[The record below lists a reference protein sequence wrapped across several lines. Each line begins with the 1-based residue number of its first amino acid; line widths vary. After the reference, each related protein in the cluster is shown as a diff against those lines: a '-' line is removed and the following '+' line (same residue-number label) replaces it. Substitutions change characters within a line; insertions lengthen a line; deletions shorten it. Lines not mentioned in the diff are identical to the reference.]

1 MAIYS
6 SNPNANR
13 NFHIEE
19 KFEAGVVLSGSEV
32 KSIKNGKIS
41 IKESYAIIKKGELYV
56 INSYIPKHTNS
67 SYFNHDETRD
77 RKLLLNKIEIR
88 KLIGKTKIKGYTLVP
103 IKVYSKKNL
112 IKFEIGLGKGKKL
125 YDKRVDLK
133 KKDLKRELQREFKN
147 KTSILYPPNM
157 F

>member
-133 KKDLKRELQREFKN
+133 KKDLKR
-147 KTSILYPPNM
+147 
-157 F
+157 

>member
-32 KSIKNGKIS
+32 KSTKDGQLS
-41 IKESYAIIKKGELYV
+41 IKESYAIIRKGEVFV
-56 INSYIPKHTNS
+56 INSYIPKYNNS
-67 SYFNHDETRD
+67 SYFTHEETRD

-103 IKVYSKKNL
+103 IRVYSKKNL

-133 KKDLKRELQREFKN
+133 KKDLKRELRREFKN
-147 KTSILYPPNM
+147 KTSI
-157 F
+157 

>member
-56 INSYIPKHTNS
+56 INTYIPKHTNS

-125 YDKRVDLK
+125 YDKRLDLK

-147 KTSILYPPNM
+147 KTSI
-157 F
+157 

>member
-32 KSIKNGKIS
+32 KSIKEGQLS
-41 IKESYAIIKKGELYV
+41 IKESYAIIRKGEVFV
-56 INSYIPKHTNS
+56 INSYIPKYNNS
-67 SYFNHDETRD
+67 SYFTHEETRD

-103 IKVYSKKNL
+103 IRVYSKKNL

-133 KKDLKRELQREFKN
+133 KKDLKRELRREFKN
-147 KTSILYPPNM
+147 KTG
-157 F
+157 

>member
-6 SNPNANR
+6 SNPYANR

-147 KTSILYPPNM
+147 KTSI
-157 F
+157 

>member
-6 SNPNANR
+6 SNPNATR

-32 KSIKNGKIS
+32 KSIKQGKLS
-41 IKESYAIIKKGELYV
+41 IKESYAMIRKGEV
-56 INSYIPKHTNS
+56 FVVNSHISKYSNS
-67 SYFNHDETRD
+67 SYFNHDEARD

-103 IKVYSKKNL
+103 IRVYSKKNL

-125 YDKRVDLK
+125 CDKRVDLK
-133 KKDLKRELQREFKN
+133 NKDLKRELARDFKN
-147 KTSILYPPNM
+147 KTSI
-157 F
+157 

>member
-41 IKESYAIIKKGELYV
+41 IKESYTIIKKGELYV

-147 KTSILYPPNM
+147 KTSI
-157 F
+157 

>member
-32 KSIKNGKIS
+32 KSIKEGQLS
-41 IKESYAIIKKGELYV
+41 IKESYAIIRKGEVFV
-56 INSYIPKHTNS
+56 INSYIPKYNNS
-67 SYFNHDETRD
+67 SYFTHDETRD

-103 IKVYSKKNL
+103 IRVYSKKNL

-133 KKDLKRELQREFKN
+133 KKDLKRELRREFKN
-147 KTSILYPPNM
+147 KTSI
-157 F
+157 

>member
-147 KTSILYPPNM
+147 KTSI
-157 F
+157 

>member
-1 MAIYS
+1 MVIYS

-147 KTSILYPPNM
+147 KTSI
-157 F
+157 

>member
-125 YDKRVDLK
+125 YDKRLDLK

-147 KTSILYPPNM
+147 KTSI
-157 F
+157 

>member
-67 SYFNHDETRD
+67 SYLNHDETRD

-147 KTSILYPPNM
+147 KTSI
-157 F
+157 

>member
-88 KLIGKTKIKGYTLVP
+88 RLIGKTKIKGYTLVP

-147 KTSILYPPNM
+147 KTSI
-157 F
+157 